1 MKIIFV
7 SNTSWNLY
15 NFRGNIISA
24 LISEGFDVICLCKDE
39 RNSSEKLMRL
49 GCKVY
54 HLSSVDARGKN
65 PWREMKLFLEIYRS
79 IRYIQADL
87 TFFYTVKM
95 NIYGGIASSLLRRDY
110 LNNVTGLGSMFCKHN
125 KLPWVIRKLY
135 KWAFSKSR
143 KIIFHNDSDLRYMID
158 TGVCSKE
165 MTQVIPGSG
174 VNTEWFQTDRKVEGI
189 HTFLF
194 SGRWLKE
201 KGVCEFLEAAIQL
214 APTHPNVQWVLVGDN
229 YGVPLKDLDELIE
242 TARLNSNIYFYPFV
256 EDMRT
261 YYAMADVFVLP
272 SSREGLSKSVLEA
285 MSMERIVVVSDVPG
299 CKDIVSDGNT
309 GFLLPEISA
318 SAIKTKMFELMKLS
332 DVQIKKITQ
341 SARREVIS
349 KYSSEIIVQ
358 QYRRLIHEWQTTK
371 KTIKFPNH

>member
-1 MKIIFV
+1 
-7 SNTSWNLY
+7 
-15 NFRGNIISA
+15 
-24 LISEGFDVICLCKDE
+24 
-39 RNSSEKLMRL
+39 
-49 GCKVY
+49 
-54 HLSSVDARGKN
+54 
-65 PWREMKLFLEIYRS
+65 
-79 IRYIQADL
+79 
-87 TFFYTVKM
+87 
-95 NIYGGIASSLLRRDY
+95 
-110 LNNVTGLGSMFCKHN
+110 
-125 KLPWVIRKLY
+125 
-135 KWAFSKSR
+135 
-143 KIIFHNDSDLRYMID
+143 MID

-358 QYRRLIHEWQTTK
+358 QYRKLIHEWQTTK